1 MQSMELPN
9 FTTSKEFMLEEYASS
24 MSPLSSVR
32 LLPVEL
38 DHVSNKKL
46 VRR

>member
-1 MQSMELPN
+1 MELPN
-9 FTTSKEFMLEEYASS
+9 FTASKELTLEEYASS
-24 MSPLSSVR
+24 VSLLSSVR

-38 DHVSNKKL
+38 NHVLNKKL